1 MLCVVFAFLGAG
13 VIYGLTDVN
22 NDLTPEDVQAINSLG
37 VSGEC
42 HGLHDFPAE
51 LGCIRSVQLSIKTH
65 VSDMRCADKSQII
78 EPDQFLARGY
88 GCCFDRARFIEKTL
102 QFYGFQ
108 TRHLALHHL
117 TIPVLGYLL
126 PVNSSHSTSEVLTS
140 KGWMYVDSNSLF
152 VLISNTD
159 EPLTAIMLRQ
169 IDWGELKQRPV
180 PEEFF
185 SHNPTIFYGLY
196 SRHGYFYPPKI
207 PLPDIDWS
215 QLNFNFQ

>member
-1 MLCVVFAFLGAG
+1 MRLDTPGHNTSAKGQFVTTQASSKRHSWTIPVLCVVLAVLGAG

-51 LGCIRSVQLSIKTH
+51 LRCVRSVQLSIKTH

-126 PVNSSHSTSEVLTS
+126 PVNSF
-140 KGWMYVDSNSLF
+140 DNP
-152 VLISNTD
+152 IS
-159 EPLTAIMLRQ
+159 
-169 IDWGELKQRPV
+169 
-180 PEEFF
+180 
-185 SHNPTIFYGLY
+185 
-196 SRHGYFYPPKI
+196 
-207 PLPDIDWS
+207 
-215 QLNFNFQ
+215 

>member
-1 MLCVVFAFLGAG
+1 
-13 VIYGLTDVN
+13 
-22 NDLTPEDVQAINSLG
+22 
-37 VSGEC
+37 
-42 HGLHDFPAE
+42 
-51 LGCIRSVQLSIKTH
+51 
-65 VSDMRCADKSQII
+65 
-78 EPDQFLARGY
+78 
-88 GCCFDRARFIEKTL
+88 
-102 QFYGFQ
+102 
-108 TRHLALHHL
+108 
-117 TIPVLGYLL
+117 
-126 PVNSSHSTSEVLTS
+126 
-140 KGWMYVDSNSLF
+140 MYVDSNSPF